1 MMDTQALT
9 YLRDRL
15 QEEVK
20 SVEESLAQGVAKDYA
35 EYQNLCGVI
44 RGLLTAQREIN
55 DLLRKVKDYDDSI

>member
-1 MMDTQALT
+1 MMDTQVLE
-9 YLRDRL
+9 YLHGKL
-15 QEEVK
+15 QEEVR

-55 DLLRKVKDYDDSI
+55 DLLRRVKEHDDSI